1 MHLLSYGPGDIHRD
15 GLEQAGEPSA
25 HSAGK
30 RRSAGKRTGERAEC
44 GNAGE
49 RGRAQ
54 EGAGELL
61 ETAKIGISS
70 ARERAGVSAA
80 VLFPSRDC
88 NSTNPFLVEEL
99 ALVCSR
105 TYPTST
111 RITDHVL
118 VAEVYSIQCL
128 IIAWQPCR
136 EACTEGHSLGD
147 KEDDAGY
154 DCYCNND
161 RTSISHSPAQLPD
174 DSLSSRSSVGPIKY
188 FLRSQGARAVLTG
201 ETAFSSTSRPY

>member
-1 MHLLSYGPGDIHRD
+1 MVHTAHLVVGGILKIDSTYF
-15 GLEQAGEPSA
+15 
-25 HSAGK
+25 HSNTNHANVPELK
-30 RRSAGKRTGERAEC
+30 
-44 GNAGE
+44 
-49 RGRAQ
+49 
-54 EGAGELL
+54 ELL
-61 ETAKIGISS
+61 QDTRKPEQDFPLLA
-70 ARERAGVSAA
+70 V

-154 DCYCNND
+154 DCSCSND
-161 RTSISHSPAQLPD
+161 RTSISQSPAQLPD
-174 DSLSSRSSVGPIKY
+174 DSHSSRSSVGPIKY